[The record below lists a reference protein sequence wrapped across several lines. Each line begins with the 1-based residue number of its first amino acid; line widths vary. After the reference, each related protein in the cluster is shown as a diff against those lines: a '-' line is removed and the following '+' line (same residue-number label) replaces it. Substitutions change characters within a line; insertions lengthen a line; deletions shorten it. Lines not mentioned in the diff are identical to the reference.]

1 MTDIQVISTDDGE
14 NVINQVAADLTNYIS
29 NSVTSGRE
37 VHISLTGGR
46 AGTQVAKL
54 LFASPAINSRLVHIW
69 WSDERYL
76 ESGDQDRNDSVVP
89 SNLVTKAQIHRLPST
104 DTTSDLVEA
113 VAKAS
118 SDLHLHTT
126 TRFCD
131 RNVMMDICLL
141 SVGPDG
147 HIASLFPS
155 HSALT
160 STAAI
165 VGVSDSPKS
174 PPQRLT
180 WTFSTLNASEQIW
193 FIATGSE
200 KADAVNKLLTGSDLN
215 QIPACGVKGKLKTV
229 LYAEKS
235 ALAN

>member
-1 MTDIQVISTDDGE
+1 MTEIQVISATDADS
-14 NVINQVAADLTNYIS
+14 VITKVIDDLTDYIS
-29 NSVTSGRE
+29 NAVSNSKE

-46 AGTQVAKL
+46 AGTEIAKQ
-54 LFASPAINSRLVHIW
+54 LFASSAIDSRLVHIW

-76 ESGDQDRNDSVVP
+76 NAGNVDRNDSVVP
-89 SNLVTKAQIHRLPST
+89 SDLITKAQIHRLPST

-113 VAKAS
+113 LGKAS

-131 RNVMMDICLL
+131 RNVMMDISLL

-147 HIASLFPS
+147 HIASLFPG

-165 VGVSDSPKS
+165 AGISDSPK
-174 PPQRLT
+174 PPSERLT
-180 WTFSTLNASEQIW
+180 WTLSTLNASEQIW

-200 KADAVNKLLTGSDLN
+200 KADAVSKLITGSDVKE
-215 QIPACGVKGKLKTV
+215 IPACGVKGKLKTV
-229 LYAEKS
+229 LYADKS
-235 ALAN
+235 ALA

>member
-1 MTDIQVISTDDGE
+1 MTEIQVISATDADS
-14 NVINQVAADLTNYIS
+14 VITKVIDDLTDYIS
-29 NSVTSGRE
+29 NAVSNSKE

-46 AGTQVAKL
+46 AGTEIAKQ
-54 LFASPAINSRLVHIW
+54 LFASSAIDSRLVHIW

-76 ESGDQDRNDSVVP
+76 NAGNVDRNDSVVP
-89 SNLVTKAQIHRLPST
+89 SDLITKAQIHRLPST
-104 DTTSDLVEA
+104 DTTSDLGEA
-113 VAKAS
+113 VGKAS

-131 RNVMMDICLL
+131 RNVMMDISLL

-147 HIASLFPS
+147 HIASLFPG

-165 VGVSDSPKS
+165 AGISDSPK
-174 PPQRLT
+174 PPSERLT
-180 WTFSTLNASEQIW
+180 WTLSTLNASEQIW

-200 KADAVNKLLTGSDLN
+200 KADAVSKLITGSDVKE
-215 QIPACGVKGKLKTV
+215 IPACGVKGKLKTV
-229 LYAEKS
+229 LYADKS
-235 ALAN
+235 ALA

>member
-1 MTDIQVISTDDGE
+1 MTEIQVISATDADSIITK
-14 NVINQVAADLTNYIS
+14 VIDDLTDYIS
-29 NSVTSGRE
+29 NAVSNSKE

-46 AGTQVAKL
+46 AGTEIAKQ
-54 LFASPAINSRLVHIW
+54 LFASSAIDSRLVHIW

-76 ESGDQDRNDSVVP
+76 NAGNVDRNDSVVP
-89 SNLVTKAQIHRLPST
+89 SDLITKAQIHRLPST
-104 DTTSDLVEA
+104 DTTSDLGEA
-113 VAKAS
+113 VGKAS

-131 RNVMMDICLL
+131 RNVMMDISLL

-147 HIASLFPS
+147 HIASLFPG

-165 VGVSDSPKS
+165 AGISDSPK
-174 PPQRLT
+174 PPSERLT
-180 WTFSTLNASEQIW
+180 WTLSTLNASEQIW

-200 KADAVNKLLTGSDLN
+200 KADAVSKLITGSDVKE
-215 QIPACGVKGKLKTV
+215 IPACGVKGKLKTV
-229 LYAEKS
+229 LYADKS
-235 ALAN
+235 ALA

>member
-1 MTDIQVISTDDGE
+1 MNDIHVISAPDANSLITQVIG
-14 NVINQVAADLTNYIS
+14 DLTDYINNAVS
-29 NSVTSGRE
+29 NSKE

-46 AGTQVAKL
+46 AGSQIAKQ
-54 LFASPAINSRLVHIW
+54 LFASPAIDSRLVHIW

-76 ESGDQDRNDSVVP
+76 NAGNLDRNDSVVP
-89 SNLVTKAQIHRLPST
+89 DDLVTKAQIHRLPST

-113 VAKAS
+113 VNKAS

-131 RNVMMDICLL
+131 RNVMMDISLL

-147 HIASLFPS
+147 HIASLFPG
-155 HSALT
+155 HSALS

-165 VGVSDSPKS
+165 AGISDSPKP

-193 FIATGSE
+193 FIATGHE
-200 KADAVNKLLTGSDLN
+200 KADAVSKLIAGSSVN
-215 QIPACGVKGKLKTV
+215 EIPACGVHGKLKTV

>member
-1 MTDIQVISTDDGE
+1 MTEIQVISATDADS
-14 NVINQVAADLTNYIS
+14 VITKVIDDLTDYIS
-29 NSVTSGRE
+29 NAVSNSKE

-46 AGTQVAKL
+46 AGTEIAKQ
-54 LFASPAINSRLVHIW
+54 LFASSAIDSRLVHIW

-76 ESGDQDRNDSVVP
+76 NAGNVDRNDSVVP
-89 SNLVTKAQIHRLPST
+89 SDLITKAQIHRLPST
-104 DTTSDLVEA
+104 DTTSDLGEA
-113 VAKAS
+113 VGKAS

-131 RNVMMDICLL
+131 RNVMMDISLL

-147 HIASLFPS
+147 HIASLFPG

-165 VGVSDSPKS
+165 AGISDSPK
-174 PPQRLT
+174 PPSERLT
-180 WTFSTLNASEQIW
+180 WTLSTLNASEQIW

-200 KADAVNKLLTGSDLN
+200 KADAVSKLIAGSDVKE
-215 QIPACGVKGKLKTV
+215 IPACGVKGKLKTV
-229 LYAEKS
+229 LYADKS
-235 ALAN
+235 ALA